1 MAIPVIDPETSVQS
15 HRVGEMV
22 YFQMN
27 ATNSPMF
34 WYASGLPPGLSIS
47 LGTGVISGIPEYPG
61 AYDVRVFA
69 EQAGH
74 VERSAELLVVFGI
87 EIADYTHD
95 DSVDVDIDIS
105 NGKVT
110 FPGGTDGLGFGKLGD
125 TIVLMVGFKKYG
137 TLLDLPI
144 ALLRVGFKEFDD
156 GNTLWLS
163 GGDFTKVGAYE
174 STRYRMVATIDRD
187 AFTGVVSG
195 YAEDKKTILDAIA
208 EFEWMQ
214 NNLDPALLPAILRR
228 SSQGFTFNVG
238 KDLVSDSV
246 AP

>member
-1 MAIPVIDPETSVQS
+1 MPIPIIDPETSVQS

-22 YFQMN
+22 YFQPN
-27 ATNSPMF
+27 ATESPTA
-34 WYASGLPPGLSIS
+34 WLASALAPGLAINA
-47 LGTGVISGIPEYPG
+47 GTGLISGIPTAAG
-61 AYDVRVFA
+61 VFDTRIKCSN
-69 EQAGH
+69 GSGS
-74 VERSAELLVVFGI
+74 SAEVLVVFGI

-125 TIVLMVGFKKYG
+125 TLVLMVGFKKYG

-163 GGDFTKVGAYE
+163 EGDFTKVGAYE

-187 AFTGVVSG
+187 SFSGVVSG

-214 NNLDPALLPAILRR
+214 NNLDTTLLPEILRR

-238 KDLVSDSV
+238 KDLVTDSV